1 MIPTRLPCAGRV
13 YWIFDGCASGDS
25 RGRRAPG
32 LESRCQVTACRE
44 RGSRARSIGAGRRC
58 EQGRKTSYTNC
69 MKINV
74 LFFGMVH
81 DLAGFDREQVE
92 VPEGERLAD
101 LRRRYE
107 LRFPRLGELAGS
119 LLTAVNQE
127 IVEPSV
133 VLHEGDE
140 VAFMPPVSGGAGD
153 DFFRLTRDPIV
164 TSDLIR
170 QLQTPE
176 DGAVVVFEGVVR
188 NHSRGRKTLF
198 LEYEAYEPL
207 AVRKMEEIGREVR
220 EKLPIDRLGMI
231 HRLGRLEIGE
241 TSVVIVVTSAHRA
254 PAFEACRHAIDRLK
268 QIVPIWKKEHFED
281 GAVWAEGE
289 GQTDILMEARK

>member
-1 MIPTRLPCAGRV
+1 
-13 YWIFDGCASGDS
+13 
-25 RGRRAPG
+25 
-32 LESRCQVTACRE
+32 
-44 RGSRARSIGAGRRC
+44 
-58 EQGRKTSYTNC
+58 